1 MNANPA
7 RTLSSRPTAVA
18 IGTALIAAF
27 FGIALVILP
36 MGFFFRVF
44 VVFAAAF
51 TLLLAWLVRSER
63 NLVPNRLIFFLM
75 MLIVS
80 LSVVWPRYVFF
91 RFEPLPRIN
100 PYTVSIMLGLCLL
113 LLFIL
118 ISPEFGRRI
127 SGTMRRG
134 GWVVKLTLLWFA
146 WRLIAS
152 VLGEYPFA
160 STINLLRELTY
171 IGSFLLFGVVIASFE
186 NGPRYMFRAI
196 MVTGLFVSIA
206 GVIEAFQHKNYFSG
220 FASQNEE
227 GELAAVLS
235 NIALA
240 KIRMGD
246 YRAQSTFDHPIV
258 FAQFCAALMPLA
270 TYGVLY
276 EKRWFWRLISLLIIP
291 IALLAVL
298 KSGSRAGI
306 VSFAMAAVFLGLLFW
321 LRAFFHGRMSKAVA
335 IIALP
340 AMLAV
345 IGIAFVV
352 SLYLIEGRSS
362 VEAGS
367 SSVRLLMIRYGIDA
381 LWQSPLWGFGYGLAT
396 TKAGVVGLMGVVT
409 IDNYLLSIALDS
421 GYVGLGLFVAMIVV
435 YALKGFAVAVQ
446 KRGEEG
452 MFVGACVAGVLALF
466 ATFTILSIPNNMTL
480 LWLLVTASFPLFC
493 TVDPKKSD

>member
-51 TLLLAWLVRSER
+51 TLLLAWLARSEQNR
-63 NLVPNRLIFFLM
+63 VPNRLIFFLM

-113 LLFIL
+113 LLFVL

-152 VLGEYPFA
+152 ILGEYPFA
-160 STINLLRELTY
+160 STINLLREMTY

-186 NGPRYMFRAI
+186 NGPRYLFRALVL
-196 MVTGLFVSIA
+196 MGFVVA
-206 GVIEAFQHKNYFSG
+206 VLGVVEAFQHKNLFVR
-220 FASQNEE
+220 FASQGEE
-227 GELAAVLS
+227 GDLAAVLS
-235 NIALA
+235 NIALS

-270 TYGVLY
+270 TYGLLY

-306 VSFAMAAVFLGLLFW
+306 VSFAIAAVFLGVLLW
-321 LRAFFHGRMSKAVA
+321 LRAMAHGRFSRVAA

-340 AMLAV
+340 GMFAA
-345 IGIAFVV
+345 IGIAYVV
-352 SLYLIEGRSS
+352 SMYLVEGRSA

-367 SSVRLLMIRYGIDA
+367 TSVRLLMIRYGIDA

-396 TKAGVVGLMGVVT
+396 TKAGIASPLGVVT

-435 YALKGFAVAVQ
+435 YALKGFTIAVQ
-446 KRGEEG
+446 RRSEEG
-452 MFVGACVAGVLALF
+452 MFVGACVAGVLALSVTF
-466 ATFTILSIPNNMTL
+466 AILSIPNNMTL